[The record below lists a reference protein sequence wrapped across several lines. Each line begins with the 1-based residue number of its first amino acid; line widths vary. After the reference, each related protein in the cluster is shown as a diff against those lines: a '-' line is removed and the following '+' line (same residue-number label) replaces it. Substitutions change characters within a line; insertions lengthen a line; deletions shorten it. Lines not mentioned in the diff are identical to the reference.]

1 MKEMLK
7 ISDKIEISLDYLLY
21 EILVY
26 TSLVEIKYN
35 NRQYNCQVDEI
46 PQNLII
52 FMESKADFIKHRS
65 SSKFEILRIHFSL
78 EIRSKKALALY
89 EIYSGEIAGT
99 IETKLNKKNDAEKK

>member
-35 NRQYNCQVDEI
+35 NRN
-46 PQNLII
+46 
-52 FMESKADFIKHRS
+52 
-65 SSKFEILRIHFSL
+65 
-78 EIRSKKALALY
+78 
-89 EIYSGEIAGT
+89 T
-99 IETKLNKKNDAEKK
+99 IVKLMKYPKI